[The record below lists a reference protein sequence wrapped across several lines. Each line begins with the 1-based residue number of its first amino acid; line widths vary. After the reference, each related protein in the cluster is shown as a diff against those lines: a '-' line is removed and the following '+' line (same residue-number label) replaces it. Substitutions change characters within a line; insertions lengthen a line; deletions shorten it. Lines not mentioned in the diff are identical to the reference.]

1 MMDSQNM
8 QNAAKL
14 KEELNQSMP
23 PQVNNRQGNH
33 DRDLHEALSVDYNYE
48 SRQ

>member
-1 MMDSQNM
+1 MMDSQNV

-23 PQVNNRQGNH
+23 PQVNTRQGNH